1 VRRYSL
7 DGRVSR
13 HCVSLTLVSSRTA
26 GEVSVAPEKI
36 LADDV
41 STPVEP
47 HAVRNPSDRSLSDRV
62 RAGLVMSGLTLALMA
77 MGLGYEPADHRLPAE
92 LMLPA
97 ALIATIVVAVFSSS
111 ARAAWGRLCLINGMV
126 SVALGAASVQVRG
139 QPLWPTDPG
148 YEYALDQ
155 GTRWW
160 LKHEIWTGATY
171 FGGTIIVAAVL
182 FALSYWLLRSP
193 HARHRGAH

>member
-1 VRRYSL
+1 
-7 DGRVSR
+7 
-13 HCVSLTLVSSRTA
+13 
-26 GEVSVAPEKI
+26 VAPEKI

-47 HAVRNPSDRSLSDRV
+47 HAVRNPSDRSVSDRV

-77 MGLGYEPADHRLPAE
+77 MGLGYEPADYRLPAE

-97 ALIATIVVAVFSSS
+97 ALIATILVAVFSSNV
-111 ARAAWGRLCLINGMV
+111 RAAWGRLCLINRIV

-148 YEYALDQ
+148 YEHALDQ
-155 GTRWW
+155 GIHWW
-160 LKHEIWTGATY
+160 LKHGVGTAATY
-171 FGGTIIVAAVL
+171 LCSAIVVAAVL

-193 HARHRGAH
+193 HARHRGVH